1 MRESTTE
8 LDVGV
13 VIVNYNTKALL
24 RQCLQSLYDN
34 DQGNVRFDV
43 VIVDNNSTDGSAAMV
58 RGEFPE
64 ATLIVSEVNGGYA
77 YANNI
82 GLRHFGLP
90 EAGGSA
96 PRYALLLN
104 PDTVLPPGTLG
115 KMVAFMDEHPGAGI
129 AGPKLVRPDGSLD
142 KACKRGFPTPQASFY
157 KITGLSALFPRSRRF
172 GRYNMTYLDPNR
184 TAQVD
189 SVVGAFMMVRREAI
203 QQAGLLDEEF
213 FMYGEDLDW
222 AFRIKSSGWEVWY
235 YPEVTVLHVKRASSR
250 HSFRAQKEFYRAM
263 EIFFRK
269 HYEDVTPSWQKT
281 VIFAGIYLKMMID
294 LTKWRLSRAAK
305 R

>member
-1 MRESTTE
+1 MRESATG

-13 VIVNYNTKALL
+13 VIVNYNTKVLL
-24 RQCLQSLYDN
+24 EQCLQSLYDS
-34 DQGNVRFDV
+34 DQGDVRFDV

-58 RGEFPE
+58 REKFPE

-82 GLRHFGLP
+82 GLRHFGFP
-90 EAGGSA
+90 DAEGAA

-104 PDTVLPPGTLG
+104 PDTVLPPGTLE
-115 KMVAFMDEHPGAGI
+115 KMVAFMDEHPDAGV

-157 KITGLSALFPRSRRF
+157 KITGLSTLFPRSKRF
-172 GRYNMTYLDPNR
+172 GRYNLTYLDPNR

-203 QQAGLLDEEF
+203 RQAGLLDEEF

-222 AFRIKSSGWEVWY
+222 AYRIKSNGWEVWY

-250 HSFRAQKEFYRAM
+250 HSFRAQREFYRAM

-269 HYEDVTPSWQKT
+269 HYEDVTPSWQKF

-294 LTKWRLSRAAK
+294 LTKWRLGQAAK

>member
-1 MRESTTE
+1 MRESATG

-24 RQCLQSLYDN
+24 EQCLHSLYDS
-34 DQGNVRFDV
+34 DQGDVQFDV

-58 RGEFPE
+58 REKFPE

-82 GLRHFGLP
+82 GLRYFGFP
-90 EAGGSA
+90 DAEGTA

-104 PDTVLPPGTLG
+104 PDTVLPPGTLE
-115 KMVAFMDEHPGAGI
+115 KMVAFMDEHPDAGV

-157 KITGLSALFPRSRRF
+157 KITGLSTLFPRSRRF
-172 GRYNMTYLDPNR
+172 GRYNLTYLDPNR

-203 QQAGLLDEEF
+203 RQAGLLDEEF

-222 AFRIKSSGWEVWY
+222 AYRIKSNGWEVWY

-250 HSFRAQKEFYRAM
+250 HSFRAQREFYRAM

-269 HYEDVTPSWQKT
+269 HYEDVTPSWQKF

-294 LTKWRLSRAAK
+294 LTKWRLGQAAK